1 MTPAERAAYIA
12 TIVDRAPE
20 PPAPVREQLT
30 RALRAG
36 ARLATKAGG
45 AK

>member
-12 TIVDRAPE
+12 AIVDRAPE
-20 PPAPVREQLT
+20 PPADVREQLT

-36 ARLATKAGG
+36 ARQAAKAGG
-45 AK
+45 TK